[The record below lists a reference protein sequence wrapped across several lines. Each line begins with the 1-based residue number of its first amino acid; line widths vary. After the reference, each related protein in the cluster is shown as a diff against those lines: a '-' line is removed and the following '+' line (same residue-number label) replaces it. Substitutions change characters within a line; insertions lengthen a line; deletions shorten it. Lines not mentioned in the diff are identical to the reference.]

1 MSTFNFQIQEKHN
14 TSIFFP
20 GGELAPSSLSSVDI
34 SVTHNAVISALP
46 LSRTTSPDSM
56 LQARNMILCLDT
68 QMFVFLTDAPSTK
81 TNTYEWINLSKYL
94 PFMEEIKITYF

>member
-1 MSTFNFQIQEKHN
+1 M
-14 TSIFFP
+14 
-20 GGELAPSSLSSVDI
+20 APSSLSSVDI
-34 SVTHNAVISALP
+34 SVTHNTVISALP